1 MFTCDFNFALENETA
16 NVVNDDDDD
25 DDTFVDSELV
35 NRKL

>member
-1 MFTCDFNFALENETA
+1 MFGFTCDFNFALKNETA
-16 NVVNDDDDD
+16 NVVNDD